1 MQESARAE
9 AWLQPIGQQ
18 QQPATCNSQRQQQPA
33 TCNSQR
39 QQQPATCNSQRLQQQ
54 LTAAAAYN
62 NSSLQQQ
69 SVTCNSQRQQQP
81 ATCNSQRPQQQLTA
95 AAAYSNNNPQQQL
108 DAEPHSQH
116 RGRSNIVTASD
127 DFAVSTEDAVTHQ
140 ECLFITSNIC
150 MQGAQYLEKRR
161 KIILL

>member
-54 LTAAAAYN
+54 LTAAAAY
-62 NSSLQQQ
+62 
-69 SVTCNSQRQQQP
+69 
-81 ATCNSQRPQQQLTA
+81 
-95 AAAYSNNNPQQQL
+95 SNNNPQQQL

-116 RGRSNIVTASD
+116 RGRSNIVTASE
-127 DFAVSTEDAVTHQ
+127 DFVVTREDAVTLWQ
-140 ECLFITSNIC
+140 LQMTL
-150 MQGAQYLEKRR
+150 Q
-161 KIILL
+161 